1 MENHEEEE
9 EDKKK
14 ISDNEIKYL
23 VLGWYIYEIIL
34 GGSQA

>member
-1 MENHEEEE
+1 MDEESNNN
-9 EDKKK
+9 K

-34 GGSQA
+34 GGSQATVG

>member
-1 MENHEEEE
+1 MDEESNNN
-9 EDKKK
+9 K

-34 GGSQA
+34 GGSQVTVG